1 MYCRNCG
8 HLLKEG
14 DKFCP
19 NCGARMDTQM
29 GSSFE
34 NDFIPPFKRGLESQN
49 EENNGHGFES
59 EGNDESRPHRTFQ
72 FEEFNWNLE
81 GYPTDEGKKTDD
93 IDFNWAS
100 VMEERKKM
108 RKEEGTP
115 EFFEKKE
122 EPEEDQ
128 MFKGNPEPPVQPAEP
143 KAVEPA
149 AEPAEEPAA
158 EPEEQEQSIEE
169 AIFGGANLT
178 GVDENA
184 KTIRVESP
192 DLNKTTKIDKF
203 YTYNKKNEE
212 FQALLDQE
220 YNRLRSHLDDED
232 EVEFIAPVEEAA
244 PVAEAVKE
252 AAPVE
257 TAPAVEP
264 IVVEPDAEIK
274 TEPETYKGLAGYVG
288 VVMSSTPA
296 GVIAYDTGDEEKP
309 VIPEQEIAM
318 AEPEE
323 ASTAEPEKIKEPE
336 AEAAAEPAEAA
347 ESEGGSTEP
356 AEHKLT
362 FGDVFSEDEDEATKA
377 KKPKKHTGLKVLAV
391 ILCILVIAEIAI
403 ICIKQLA
410 PDSVAG
416 VKIQEV
422 YNNIFGYVG
431 TFIG

>member
-1 MYCRNCG
+1 
-8 HLLKEG
+8 
-14 DKFCP
+14 
-19 NCGARMDTQM
+19 
-29 GSSFE
+29 
-34 NDFIPPFKRGLESQN
+34 
-49 EENNGHGFES
+49 
-59 EGNDESRPHRTFQ
+59 
-72 FEEFNWNLE
+72 
-81 GYPTDEGKKTDD
+81 
-93 IDFNWAS
+93 
-100 VMEERKKM
+100 MEERKKM